1 MGQQIAA
8 VKQVLQ
14 RPLSMIQGPP
24 GTGKT
29 VTSATIVYHLAK
41 LSQAQV
47 LVCAPSNIAVD
58 QLTEKISL
66 TGLKV
71 VRVCAKSRE
80 AVSSRIDHL
89 ALHNM
94 VRLSWS
100 PHCLSVCL
108 LGCAGVRV
116 CVMCVSHDCY
126 ALCALFAQVTSL
138 ESVSPE
144 LQKLQRLK
152 KEFGELK
159 PADARRYTALAR
171 ETESKILQ
179 AADVICTTCSGAG
192 DRRLSKFRFR
202 QVLID
207 EATQATE
214 PECLIPIVTGAK
226 HLVLVGDHCQLGPV
240 VVSKPASKAGFSQSL
255 FERLVR
261 VPCLLPRILP

>member
-1 MGQQIAA
+1 MRSCVVTFLCRLQIAA

-58 QLTEKISL
+58 QLTEKISV

-71 VRVCAKSRE
+71 VRLCAKSRE

-94 VRLSWS
+94 V
-100 PHCLSVCL
+100 CTQATSVCVTAVVIPS
-108 LGCAGVRV
+108 CS
-116 CVMCVSHDCY
+116 CVFV
-126 ALCALFAQVTSL
+126 QVTSL
-138 ESVSPE
+138 ESASPD
-144 LQKLQRLK
+144 LAKLQRLK
-152 KEFGELK
+152 REFGELK
-159 PADARRYTALAR
+159 SADARKYMALVR
-171 ETESKILQ
+171 ETESRILQ

-192 DRRLSKFRFR
+192 DKRLAKFRFR
-202 QVLID
+202 QVCALLCRLLGCASSAFI
-207 EATQATE
+207 
-214 PECLIPIVTGAK
+214 ECCMLRI
-226 HLVLVGDHCQLGPV
+226 
-240 VVSKPASKAGFSQSL
+240 QS
-255 FERLVR
+255 
-261 VPCLLPRILP
+261 